1 MTIELSEKQFN
12 NTFSGNMIDITETV
26 EPIFDIWP
34 YVKLLLEDNIVTNYI
49 YDNKLVEKV
58 YTDEA
63 GHFHQVLLPTE
74 IENVFIV
81 IIIDTKEKNIIGHFR
96 LDLNNKY

>member
-1 MTIELSEKQFN
+1 MTNELSEEQFN
-12 NTFSGNMIDITETV
+12 NTFSGKMIDITETA
-26 EPIFDIWP
+26 EPTIDIWP
-34 YVKLLLEDNIVTNYI
+34 YVQLLLKDNIVTNYI
-49 YDNKLVEKV
+49 YDNELVEKV

-81 IIIDTKEKNIIGHFR
+81 IIIDTKEKNIIGYFR
-96 LDLNNKY
+96 LDLNKKY